1 LYELLRIFVHGVAL
15 NSLSGSSTV
24 ETAASSAAELT
35 AVFGVGAVI
44 AALWVQHMGSTY
56 LGAVKLGAGSVFAQK
71 TGLKESDSRNP
82 AVLVETLSRQLGEV
96 MPRVL
101 DAFVT
106 SCLVTTLTLL
116 ILHHPAATN
125 TGLHASPIATIP
137 LVLRG
142 FGLLA
147 SLFGLLTV
155 RATEQENLERAL
167 LRSHVV
173 VEVVFASAT
182 VGTLVWIVGS
192 WSSTIAIAALVGVAL
207 PALIANLRTFH
218 HWPRVSRR
226 MPTDGT
232 LNESGGLSVELLGE
246 TLKLVS
252 LLPVAVYASVLLF
265 AAFWQQRLGNGDSL
279 FFVALLVGL
288 ASPSA
293 LSSWHAAPN
302 LARGVHATAA
312 LSGSLGRIPTTDEF
326 TRRQHRLSVALEQL
340 TLKFEP
346 VVTDG
351 GMLLCGLAAFV
362 VLSWSA
368 PPSASPQVLVTG
380 LVAVTLLTAL
390 PALVFLGDNLRN
402 SALSALTQTGEV
414 ERQLRGLRRDGNCTH
429 VPDDFVPSYR
439 SCVELLARDA
449 AQGGLLPVT
458 LTVTLPLLVAL
469 AGTRTENSPGS
480 QATLLAMYLSVAAA
494 TGLVVMHAGHAAP
507 LASSLAIRY
516 RMGRLPARTES
527 EARPGSF
534 ELVDFLRRSI
544 TVSVPLLTKATTLV
558 ALAVAAMLT

>member
-1 LYELLRIFVHGVAL
+1 MDGRTNEQRTSSHVLLELVHSLLVTAEIVGVISVIGLYELLRIFVHGVAV

-35 AVFGVGAVI
+35 TVFGVGAVI

-56 LGAVKLGAGSVFAQK
+56 LGAVKLGAGSVFAQQ

-116 ILHHPAATN
+116 ILHHPAAIN
-125 TGLHASPIATIP
+125 TGLHASPVATIP

-207 PALIANLRTFH
+207 PVLIANLRTFH

-226 MPTDGT
+226 MPTDGA

-326 TRRQHRLSVALEQL
+326 IRRQHRLSVALEQL
-340 TLKFEP
+340 TLKFETRRNRRRYAVMRTSGIRGP
-346 VVTDG
+346 
-351 GMLLCGLAAFV
+351 
-362 VLSWSA
+362 
-368 PPSASPQVLVTG
+368 VLVRPPLFFTANPCHRVG
-380 LVAVTLLTAL
+380 CRYPADHVTRAG
-390 PALVFLGDNLRN
+390 FSR
-402 SALSALTQTGEV
+402 
-414 ERQLRGLRRDGNCTH
+414 RQ
-429 VPDDFVPSYR
+429 PS
-439 SCVELLARDA
+439 
-449 AQGGLLPVT
+449 
-458 LTVTLPLLVAL
+458 
-469 AGTRTENSPGS
+469 
-480 QATLLAMYLSVAAA
+480 
-494 TGLVVMHAGHAAP
+494 
-507 LASSLAIRY
+507 
-516 RMGRLPARTES
+516 
-527 EARPGSF
+527 
-534 ELVDFLRRSI
+534 
-544 TVSVPLLTKATTLV
+544 
-558 ALAVAAMLT
+558 